1 MLHRL
6 LGEERRQQLAG
17 SRVLVVGAGGIGCE
31 VLKNLVFSGFRR
43 IEIIG
48 ARLAPAEPLIR

>member
-1 MLHRL
+1 MLLQL
-6 LGEERRQQLAG
+6 LGEERRQRLAD

-31 VLKNLVFSGFRR
+31 VLKNLVYSGFRR

-48 ARLAPAEPLIR
+48 ERALPYEREPN

>member
-1 MLHRL
+1 MLLQL
-6 LGEERRQQLAG
+6 LGEERRHRLAE

-43 IEIIG
+43 IEVIG
-48 ARLAPAEPLIR
+48 ESL